1 MRISDCG
8 TLQSEIRNPKSD
20 GGDSVEKVTL
30 DVPAL
35 WADHHVLKV
44 RETLTRLEGVDDVF
58 ASSAWKQILV
68 RYDETK
74 TNRPAIEQTLAQ
86 AGYPVGEG
94 ETPMLVEPT
103 DLRRDPRWG
112 VLGARVTETNESD
125 LKLSGEFRRY

>member
-1 MRISDCG
+1 MWNVEFRIP
-8 TLQSEIRNPKSD
+8 QSN
-20 GGDSVEKVTL
+20 GGGNVEKVTL

-44 RETLTRLEGVDDVF
+44 RAALASLQGVEDVF

-74 TNRPAIEQTLAQ
+74 TNRTAIEQTLAQ
-86 AGYPVGEG
+86 AGYPPGEG

-103 DLRRDPRWG
+103 DLRRDPRWA